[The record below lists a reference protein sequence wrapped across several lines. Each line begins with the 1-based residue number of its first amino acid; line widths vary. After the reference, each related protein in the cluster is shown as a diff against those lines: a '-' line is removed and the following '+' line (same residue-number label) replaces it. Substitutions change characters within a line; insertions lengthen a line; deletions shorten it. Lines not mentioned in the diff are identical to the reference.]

1 MPRGTW
7 SAKRERQYEHIKD
20 NLLERGEDKDSAEE
34 LAARTVNKERA
45 QKGESKTADP
55 KTLRDM
61 PAPVR
66 GGKHSHTGPQGRTR
80 EQLYEDA
87 RRQGIKGRSK
97 MNKAALARAVAR

>member
-1 MPRGTW
+1 MNTSRTAC
-7 SAKRERQYEHIKD
+7 S
-20 NLLERGEDKDSAEE
+20 S
-34 LAARTVNKERA
+34 AARTRTAPKNLQPAQVNKERA

-87 RRQGIKGRSK
+87 RRQGIKGRST
-97 MNKAALARAVAR
+97 MNKAALARAVARGRGASDF